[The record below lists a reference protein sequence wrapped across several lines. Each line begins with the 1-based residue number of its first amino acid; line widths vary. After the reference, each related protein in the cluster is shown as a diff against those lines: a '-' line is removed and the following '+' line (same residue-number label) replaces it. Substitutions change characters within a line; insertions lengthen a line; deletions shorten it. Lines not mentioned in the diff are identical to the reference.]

1 MAVIAS
7 SLSAVL
13 RISDMAWKRAVQDK
27 TQCHALSPV
36 QTKADGLPLSAGYVV
51 HVGTFV
57 NIVVE
62 VDGSLYHVFVIGN
75 CPGYPTGTF

>member
-1 MAVIAS
+1 MAVVAS
-7 SLSAVL
+7 SLIAVS

-27 TQCHALSPV
+27 TQWHALNPV
-36 QTKADGLPLSAGYVV
+36 QTKAAGPSFSAGDVV
-51 HVGTFV
+51 HVGIFV
-57 NIVVE
+57 NIAVE